1 MDLYTGF
8 MILVLQDCFVTS
20 TLEIVTSEGNVS
32 ILASSESVPISK
44 AVANYWMGHWALLL
58 EVYEILEDI
67 EGFTLYLKS
76 NFKLADA
83 QT

>member
-1 MDLYTGF
+1 MMDLYTGF

-44 AVANYWMGHWALLL
+44 AVANY
-58 EVYEILEDI
+58 
-67 EGFTLYLKS
+67 
-76 NFKLADA
+76 
-83 QT
+83 